1 MIIEVKKFP
10 ESKAVAWD
18 SEWFPI
24 AAGDA
29 DRDPIGSHAMAR
41 ILHSRR
47 VGTSVKKKEEIQDE
61 NAKKR

>member
-1 MIIEVKKFP
+1 
-10 ESKAVAWD
+10 
-18 SEWFPI
+18 
-24 AAGDA
+24 
-29 DRDPIGSHAMAR
+29 MAR